1 MIIVI
6 PLSISKL
13 ADVMLT
19 VDLDIDNPLLSYGV
33 GCRGRR
39 KITG

>member
-13 ADVMLT
+13 AGVMLT
-19 VDLDIDNPLLSYGV
+19 VDLNTDDPLLSYGV

-39 KITG
+39 KITE